1 MALRKQY
8 SLINS
13 EFNAFLFAPVGDEG
27 NGMTLS
33 VMSALSRLDIDPW
46 REAASLSTLSKEK
59 AVEALA
65 SLLARLPDARWAA
78 ADTREIAAR
87 LVTFLPGRDRDT
99 AGPARALAAGR
110 SVRLSSRTVFVLA
123 ALAALATLMFV
134 TGWHP

>member
-13 EFNAFLFAPVGDEG
+13 EFNEFLFAPVGDEG

-33 VMSALSRLDIDPW
+33 VMSAFSRLDIDPW
-46 REAASLSTLSKEK
+46 REAASLSALSKEK

-65 SLLARLPDARWAA
+65 SIIARLPDARWAA

-87 LVTFLPGRDRDT
+87 LVAFLPGRDRDT
-99 AGPARALAAGR
+99 ARPARVIAAGR
-110 SVRLSSRTVFVLA
+110 SVRLNPRTIFLLA
-123 ALAALATLMFV
+123 ALAAVATLMFFA
-134 TGWHP
+134 G

>member
-13 EFNAFLFAPVGDEG
+13 EFNEFLFAPVGDEG

-46 REAASLSTLSKEK
+46 REAASLSALSKEK

-65 SLLARLPDARWAA
+65 SIIARLPDARWAA

-87 LVTFLPGRDRDT
+87 LIAFLPGRDT
-99 AGPARALAAGR
+99 VGPARAIAAGR
-110 SVRLSSRTVFVLA
+110 SVRLNPRTVFLLA
-123 ALAALATLMFV
+123 ALAAVATLMFFA
-134 TGWHP
+134 G